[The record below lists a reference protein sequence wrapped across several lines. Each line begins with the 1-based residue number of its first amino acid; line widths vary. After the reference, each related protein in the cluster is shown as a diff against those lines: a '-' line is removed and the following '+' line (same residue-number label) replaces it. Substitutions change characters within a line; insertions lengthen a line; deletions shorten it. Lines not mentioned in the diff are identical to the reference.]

1 MARWKFVIVSLLGIG
16 LSQINANELPE
27 DAGVMIYIPAG
38 KLWFG
43 EYEGLGIEPVWEID
57 VHSFYID
64 KYEVSN
70 AEYRAFIQ
78 SSKRPT
84 HADAGEWF
92 NNPSQPAVGTWED
105 ARDYCEWAGKRLPTE
120 VEWERAAEGND
131 GRRFPWGDRIDF
143 TAMNWGDG
151 SQGDGTKDGYVFTA
165 PIDAYPHGVSPFGA
179 YNMAGNVWEW
189 VNDWYQKDYLDQEPL
204 HLLGAS
210 SGTERVIRGGA
221 WDTSTNFTRTS
232 RQGRLTPAYWYAD
245 IGFRCAADVPPDALP
260 PRLSEPYAAPQLPK
274 LHGPFEPFNDLLDPH
289 RPMQNFLNGP
299 NYEVGPGVALSD
311 YDDDGDLDIFTTNTL
326 LNTLY
331 ANRSE
336 AGKIKLELTNAGIND
351 TSDQWTGAAFADYD
365 NDGIVDL
372 YVGNFFG
379 ANALYRGVGG
389 GQFKKIQAEADNAI
403 GTTAGVAFG
412 DPDNDGDLDL
422 MVANYFLRIG
432 EPLSVHNVFYENV
445 GGRFFDRSNEVGV
458 ATEGRSFQPLFF
470 DFDHD
475 GWSDLYVV
483 NDFGPNE
490 LYHNRGH
497 LNFTDIGEASS
508 SADPGSGMGG
518 ALGDYDNDGDL
529 DIYVTNFGV
538 NTLFSNN
545 RDGTFAEVAEPAG
558 VNDVYVGW
566 GTEFFD
572 YDNDGDQDLY
582 VVNGGLDWNVQLGRY
597 SYAPNIFYVN
607 DDDRGF
613 IDGTNQLEVGNSF
626 GGRGLA
632 VGDLDGDG
640 YQDMVVLNIDSKPVV
655 YRNKGGDNNWLKIK
669 PRGTISNRDG
679 IGATARVV
687 AGGFEQYQ
695 EVICGSSYLSQ
706 SSTELDFGL
715 GSAETVD
722 LVEVR
727 WPASGAVQR
736 WTNLDA
742 NQVLV
747 ALETAGT
754 TIVNQGN
761 TTVGAHKLAQNY
773 PNPFNTETRIEF
785 AVPEY
790 TSSATLTVYN
800 IAGQV
805 LRQLLNDT
813 TLTGLHSVIWDGRD
827 NAGRDLASGVY
838 FYRLSTDHKATI
850 KSMVLLR

>member
-1 MARWKFVIVSLLGIG
+1 M
-16 LSQINANELPE
+16 
-27 DAGVMIYIPAG
+27 
-38 KLWFG
+38 
-43 EYEGLGIEPVWEID
+43 
-57 VHSFYID
+57 
-64 KYEVSN
+64 
-70 AEYRAFIQ
+70 
-78 SSKRPT
+78 
-84 HADAGEWF
+84 
-92 NNPSQPAVGTWED
+92 
-105 ARDYCEWAGKRLPTE
+105 
-120 VEWERAAEGND
+120 
-131 GRRFPWGDRIDF
+131 
-143 TAMNWGDG
+143 
-151 SQGDGTKDGYVFTA
+151 
-165 PIDAYPHGVSPFGA
+165 
-179 YNMAGNVWEW
+179 
-189 VNDWYQKDYLDQEPL
+189 
-204 HLLGAS
+204 
-210 SGTERVIRGGA
+210 
-221 WDTSTNFTRTS
+221 
-232 RQGRLTPAYWYAD
+232 
-245 IGFRCAADVPPDALP
+245 
-260 PRLSEPYAAPQLPK
+260 
-274 LHGPFEPFNDLLDPH
+274 
-289 RPMQNFLNGP
+289 
-299 NYEVGPGVALSD
+299 
-311 YDDDGDLDIFTTNTL
+311 
-326 LNTLY
+326 
-331 ANRSE
+331 
-336 AGKIKLELTNAGIND
+336 
-351 TSDQWTGAAFADYD
+351 
-365 NDGIVDL
+365 
-372 YVGNFFG
+372 
-379 ANALYRGVGG
+379 
-389 GQFKKIQAEADNAI
+389 
-403 GTTAGVAFG
+403 
-412 DPDNDGDLDL
+412 
-422 MVANYFLRIG
+422 
-432 EPLSVHNVFYENV
+432 
-445 GGRFFDRSNEVGV
+445 
-458 ATEGRSFQPLFF
+458 
-470 DFDHD
+470 
-475 GWSDLYVV
+475 V

-597 SYAPNIFYVN
+597 SYAPNIFYLN

-785 AVPEY
+785 AMPEY

-805 LRQLLNDT
+805 LRQLLNET